1 MVAARNARLQFVTLI
16 REARARVL
24 PKGGSMTYAIAYL
37 AALLAMAGLDFLWL
51 TNMSAALYR
60 RDLGPLLADD
70 PKLGVAAVFYLAYA
84 VGVVIFAVRPALAS
98 SDWRSAAL
106 YGALFG
112 FFAYATYDLTNFSTL
127 KGGACG
133 SRCWISAGAWCSRP
147 SPPAL
152 ARWRR

>member
-1 MVAARNARLQFVTLI
+1 
-16 REARARVL
+16 
-24 PKGGSMTYAIAYL
+24 MTYAIAYL
-37 AALLAMAGLDFLWL
+37 AALLAMAGLDYVWL
-51 TNMSAALYR
+51 TTMSAALYR

-98 SDWRSAAL
+98 GDWRSAAL

-127 KGGACG
+127 KVWSLRVTLLDIGWGIVLTAVAASVG
-133 SRCWISAGAWCSRP
+133 
-147 SPPAL
+147 AL
-152 ARWRR
+152 AALKFR